1 MVIGGYTLN
10 LYCDCQ
16 NCEVIKLPV
25 EYRTEETG
33 FKSIAGNNLT
43 ECVRAAKKRGWK
55 FNANKTHCL
64 APGHMRKSAEGN

>member
-1 MVIGGYTLN
+1 MVIGAYILD

-16 NCEVIKLPV
+16 KCEVIKQHV

-33 FKSIAGNNLT
+33 FKSIAASNFT
-43 ECVRAAKKRGWK
+43 ECLRVAKKRGWK

-64 APGHMRKSAEGN
+64 APGHIRTSAEGD